1 MWKDIVL
8 IAVIMFLYLK
18 KAVVGIQE
26 QFLMV
31 SNLYALFVDGFLTSL
46 MILLIDTKKDGKNNN
61 IRQFYTTIKI
71 NLKIKNYESTN

>member
-18 KAVVGIQE
+18 KVVAGIQE

-31 SNLYALFVDGFLTSL
+31 NNLYVLFADGLLTSL
-46 MILLIDTKKDGKNNN
+46 MILLIDTKKDGENNT
-61 IRQFYTTIKI
+61 IRQFYTTIK
-71 NLKIKNYESTN
+71 